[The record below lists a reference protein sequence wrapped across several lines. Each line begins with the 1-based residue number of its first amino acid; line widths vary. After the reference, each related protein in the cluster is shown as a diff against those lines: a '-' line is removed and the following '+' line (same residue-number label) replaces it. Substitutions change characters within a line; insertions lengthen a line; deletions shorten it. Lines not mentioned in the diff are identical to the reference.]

1 MEMRRHDGSS
11 SGELDRQNSER
22 TLFTARTA
30 STHQCTSSRNFRLAP
45 PALAR
50 IRPTSET
57 TNRVPAAYDT
67 SHSPTVL
74 FRKSALNKV
83 MYIGDPRKAARAM
96 VEVAGM
102 ADPPLRVQLGTDSL
116 ILVRNQAR
124 HTLMECDRVEEL
136 AHSTNMEGV
145 DRTLVMENLSA
156 ANL

>member
-1 MEMRRHDGSS
+1 MLPEGNIKGVIIEPGGFNTEWASGS
-11 SGELDRQNSER
+11 LQP
-22 TLFTARTA
+22 LP
-30 STHQCTSSRNFRLAP
+30 L
-45 PALAR
+45 
-50 IRPTSET
+50 
-57 TNRVPAAYDT
+57 PAAYDT
-67 SHSPTVL
+67 PHSPTAL
-74 FRKSALNKV
+74 FRRSALNKV

-116 ILVRNQAR
+116 TLVRNQAR
-124 HTLMECDRVEEL
+124 HTLLECDRMEEL